1 MLPVLALNPIFVASW
16 VNMAFTLYT
25 PYNVCNISGIF
36 AVKHEVT
43 KGRGAT
49 LQIEGRFENVA
60 RERVDDG
67 WGTADKELPPFKP
80 R

>member
-1 MLPVLALNPIFVASW
+1 M
-16 VNMAFTLYT
+16 
-25 PYNVCNISGIF
+25 
-36 AVKHEVT
+36 KHEVT

-67 WGTADKELPPFKP
+67 WGTADEVLPPFH
-80 R
+80 